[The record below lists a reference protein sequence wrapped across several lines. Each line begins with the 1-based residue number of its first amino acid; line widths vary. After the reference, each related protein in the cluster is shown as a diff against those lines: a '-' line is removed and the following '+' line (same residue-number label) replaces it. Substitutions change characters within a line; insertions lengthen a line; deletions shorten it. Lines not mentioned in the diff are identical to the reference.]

1 MQHEPTKS
9 RPTAWR
15 ARWAAVGAAVAV
27 IVGGGGWFVATAAP
41 SEPGSTFVPIE
52 PTRVMDTRAEC
63 PDGQFL
69 QLFADQVG
77 LSFNMVGSAN
87 GCNLQPD
94 TVPVGATAV
103 VLNVTAVRPTGAGY
117 VSIRPWTSN
126 AEDYVPPT
134 VSHLNFEAGEVA
146 PNSVT
151 VGLPVDGEWAG
162 VIDVYYGSRCQCP
175 LEELPVLSPHNID
188 ILIDVMGYYVGS
200 APMVV
205 PE

>member
-1 MQHEPTKS
+1 MQHDPTKT
-9 RPTAWR
+9 RPWR

-27 IVGGGGWFVATAAP
+27 VVGGGGLFVVTAAQ
-41 SEPGSTFVPIE
+41 SAPGSTFVPIE
-52 PTRVMDTRAEC
+52 PARVLDTRLEC
-63 PDGQFL
+63 PDGDVR
-69 QLFADQVG
+69 QLFADQIG
-77 LSFNMVGSAN
+77 LSFNVVGAEDN
-87 GCNLQPD
+87 CNRRPD
-94 TVPVGATAV
+94 AVPVGATAV

-134 VSHLNFEAGEVA
+134 VSHLNFEAGEVS

-162 VIDVYYGSRCQCP
+162 VIDVYYGSRCECP
-175 LEELPVLSPHNID
+175 LEELPIPTPHSTGIV
-188 ILIDVMGYYVGS
+188 IDVMGYFVDG
-200 APMVV
+200 V